1 MFSRSFL
8 RSSQFKYLG
17 AFYLHSLVRLFAVSI
32 FQLFSGL
39 YIFQIMRG
47 LGLPA
52 SASLAITALFF
63 SILYLATAISI
74 VPALWLISKKGLKF
88 AVFWGNMFLIGF
100 YLVLYLG
107 RLDPIF
113 LFIAAILGGLE
124 IALYWIAYHIYF
136 SELTDDKKQ
145 GEELSI
151 GAVLSAVV
159 LIAGPAFGG
168 LMISFGGYGSVFLA
182 VMVLLLVAV
191 FPLKY
196 LPKKKDTV
204 SIDVLKIARALNPKK
219 ELKSYLSLMGIGAG
233 GVTNEIFW
241 PIYIFPILM
250 GFAGVGLMGSL
261 SAIVASIAS
270 IVVGLLIDKVGAKS
284 ILRFISPID
293 SLLWVV
299 KALIV
304 TGNQV
309 YLVSLFRGVTNPG
322 QVMSLD
328 TLLYERAR
336 HEDLVSFIVQRE
348 VGLAAARFI
357 FMFLVGVL
365 FWFGMPLTFV
375 LIITAILVLFTP
387 LYPQTKLPKSD

>member
-1 MFSRSFL
+1 M
-8 RSSQFKYLG
+8 
-17 AFYLHSLVRLFAVSI
+17 HSLIRLFAVSI

-39 YIFQIMRG
+39 YLFQIMRG
-47 LGLPA
+47 LGLTP

-63 SILYLATAISI
+63 SVLYLSTAISI

-88 AVFWGNMFLIGF
+88 AVFWGNMCLIGF
-100 YLVLYLG
+100 YVILYLG
-107 RLDPIF
+107 RSDPIF
-113 LFIAAILGGLE
+113 LFIAALLGGLE

-168 LMISFGGYGSVFLA
+168 LIISLGGFGSVFL
-182 VMVLLLVAV
+182 VIMVLLFVAI

-196 LPKKKDTV
+196 LPKNKDTV
-204 SIDVLKIARALNPKK
+204 SIDILKIARSLSPKK
-219 ELKSYLSLMGIGAG
+219 ELKSFLALFGLGVG
-233 GVTNEIFW
+233 GTTNEVFW

-270 IVVGLLIDKVGAKS
+270 IAFGLLIDKYGAKN
-284 ILRFISPID
+284 ILKIISPLD
-293 SLLWVV
+293 SIVWILKAIVV
-299 KALIV
+299 SA
-304 TGNQV
+304 NQI
-309 YLVSLFRGVTNPG
+309 YLVSLLRGASNPG

-336 HEDLVSFIVQRE
+336 HEDLVSFIIQRE
-348 VGLAAARFI
+348 VGLAIGRFI
-357 FMFLVGVL
+357 FLFFVGIL
-365 FWFGMPLTFV
+365 FWFGLPLVFILIFAGLFV
-375 LIITAILVLFTP
+375 LLP
-387 LYPQTKLPKSD
+387 SLYPQTKQVLH